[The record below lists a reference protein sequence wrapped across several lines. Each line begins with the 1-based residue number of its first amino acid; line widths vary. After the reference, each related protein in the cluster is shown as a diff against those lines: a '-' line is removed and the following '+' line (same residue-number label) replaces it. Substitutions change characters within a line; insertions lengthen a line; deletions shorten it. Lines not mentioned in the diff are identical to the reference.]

1 VWIQTNLIF
10 EGIPGAFLRGRGP
23 VWAGRGSS
31 TALSPGPSSKH
42 PAACVGVV
50 RRTVVLPMTEGAC
63 RSMSGAPER
72 SGLTSAALCVCPD
85 GAAGGVDPWWAARTQ
100 GARGPRFFKDPFKK
114 TTFANRGTF
123 SQEASRQGHA

>member
-1 VWIQTNLIF
+1 
-10 EGIPGAFLRGRGP
+10 
-23 VWAGRGSS
+23 
-31 TALSPGPSSKH
+31 
-42 PAACVGVV
+42 
-50 RRTVVLPMTEGAC
+50 
-63 RSMSGAPER
+63 MSGAPER